1 MFKRIVIFIIGMFI
15 TSYSFMF
22 YIMYLNLLRMGYS
35 FNQYIKFVFSRVE
48 CLIILLGIIL
58 ILISLKKYKK
68 KV

>member
-1 MFKRIVIFIIGMFI
+1 MFKRIVLFIIGMFI

-22 YIMYLNLLRMGYS
+22 YIIYLNLLKMGYS
-35 FNQYIKFVFSRVE
+35 FNQYIKYVFSRVE

-58 ILISLKKYKK
+58 LIISLKKDKK